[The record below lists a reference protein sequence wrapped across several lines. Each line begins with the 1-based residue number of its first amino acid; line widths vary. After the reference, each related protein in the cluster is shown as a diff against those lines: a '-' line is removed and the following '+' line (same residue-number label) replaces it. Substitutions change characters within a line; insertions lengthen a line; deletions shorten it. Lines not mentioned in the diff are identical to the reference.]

1 MLQQVL
7 TILIGILGGISVG
20 VQSPIANG
28 IGQRLGVATSTFIVH
43 VSGVF
48 FSVSYVLLRG
58 GENIGEARTLPW
70 WMFGVGAFGVLVLAA
85 INYTIPRIG
94 VAATTTLI
102 VAGQLVAGLLIDQ
115 FGWLGV
121 AMRPMDGTRILA
133 ILFLLAGGYLMT
145 RSMVAG

>member
-1 MLQQVL
+1 LLQQVL
-7 TILIGILGGISVG
+7 TILIGMLGGVSVG
-20 VQSPIANG
+20 IQSPIANG
-28 IGQRLGVATSTFIVH
+28 IGQRLGVAASTFIVH

-48 FSVSYVLLRG
+48 FSVLYLLLRG
-58 GENIGEARTLPW
+58 GENIEEVRTLPW
-70 WMFGVGAFGVLVLAA
+70 WMFGVGAFGVLILATV
-85 INYTIPRIG
+85 NYTIPRIG

-121 AMRPMDGTRILA
+121 AMRPVDGTRVLA

-145 RSMVAG
+145 RSMIAG